1 MKKYL
6 VIGNPIEHS
15 LSPKLHNYW
24 IKENNIAA
32 VYDKKQ
38 LNEIDVEGIISE
50 VKNGKIDGINVTV
63 PFKKSVIPFLDKLTP
78 LANETRSV
86 NTIYKENENGID
98 VVVGDNTDVGG
109 FKQSLEY
116 INYKVKN
123 KKVFILGA
131 GGVVPSILKA
141 LEKLEAAKVYI
152 SNRTK
157 EKAKD
162 LESYYKISL
171 GLETLDW
178 GQSPDFDIIINA
190 TSLGLKNND
199 KIELD
204 YNKHKPKFFGK
215 KKLFY
220 DVIYNPGK
228 TNFLL
233 KGKELGNETI
243 NGKIMFICQAQLA
256 FKIWHN
262 ILPKIDNETIELLG
276 GQTTSLSSISKFW
289 SVCMIR
295 IAVLGDIGSGKSHVA
310 KLFGFPVFNA
320 DAEVAKLYRKSR
332 KCYSKLKKI
341 LPNYITSFPVKKI
354 ELSKAIMANQQN
366 LKKIIKV
373 VHPEVRNRMN
383 NFIKKNRNKKF
394 IVLDIPLLM
403 ENKINKK
410 DDILIFVD
418 AEKKEIDKILKKKL
432 NF

>member
-15 LSPKLHNYW
+15 LSPKLHNHW
-24 IKENNIAA
+24 IQENNIDA

-38 LNEIDVEGIISE
+38 LNENDIEGIINE
-50 VKNGKIDGINVTV
+50 VKNGKINGINVTV
-63 PFKKSVIPFLDKLTP
+63 PFKKSVIPFLDELTH
-78 LANETRSV
+78 LAKETQSV
-86 NTIYKENENGID
+86 NTIFRKGNQ
-98 VVVGDNTDVGG
+98 VVGDNTDVGG
-109 FKQSLEY
+109 FKQSFEY
-116 INYKVKN
+116 INYNVKN

-141 LEKLEAAKVYI
+141 LEKLGAAKVYI

-162 LESYYKISL
+162 LESHYKISL

-233 KGKELGNETI
+233 KGEELGNETT
-243 NGKIMFICQAQLA
+243 NGKMMFVCQAQLS
-256 FKIWHN
+256 FEIWHN
-262 ILPKIDNETIELLG
+262 ILPKIDNETIKLLE
-276 GQTTSLSSISKFW
+276 GQTTGLISIGSKF
-289 SVCMIR
+289 
-295 IAVLGDIGSGKSHVA
+295 
-310 KLFGFPVFNA
+310 
-320 DAEVAKLYRKSR
+320 
-332 KCYSKLKKI
+332 
-341 LPNYITSFPVKKI
+341 
-354 ELSKAIMANQQN
+354 
-366 LKKIIKV
+366 
-373 VHPEVRNRMN
+373 
-383 NFIKKNRNKKF
+383 
-394 IVLDIPLLM
+394 
-403 ENKINKK
+403 
-410 DDILIFVD
+410 
-418 AEKKEIDKILKKKL
+418 
-432 NF
+432 

>member
-6 VIGNPIEHS
+6 VIGNPIKHS
-15 LSPKLHNYW
+15 LSPQLHNYW
-24 IKENNIAA
+24 IKKNNINA

-38 LNEIDVEGIISE
+38 LNESDIEEIITE

-86 NTIYKENENGID
+86 NTIYKEKENGID
-98 VVVGDNTDVGG
+98 TVVGDNTDVGG

-116 INYKVKN
+116 INYNVKN

-141 LEKLEAAKVYI
+141 LEKLKVSKVYI

-162 LESYYKISL
+162 LESHYKISL

-190 TSLGLKNND
+190 TSLGLKNSD

-204 YNKHKPKFFGK
+204 YNKYKSKFFGK

-220 DVIYNPGK
+220 DVIYNPSK

-233 KGKELGNETI
+233 KGEELGNETT
-243 NGKIMFICQAQLA
+243 NGKMMFICQAQLA
-256 FKIWHN
+256 FMTWHN

-276 GQTTSLSSISKFW
+276 GQTTSLSSISKF
-289 SVCMIR
+289 
-295 IAVLGDIGSGKSHVA
+295 
-310 KLFGFPVFNA
+310 
-320 DAEVAKLYRKSR
+320 
-332 KCYSKLKKI
+332 
-341 LPNYITSFPVKKI
+341 
-354 ELSKAIMANQQN
+354 
-366 LKKIIKV
+366 
-373 VHPEVRNRMN
+373 
-383 NFIKKNRNKKF
+383 
-394 IVLDIPLLM
+394 
-403 ENKINKK
+403 
-410 DDILIFVD
+410 
-418 AEKKEIDKILKKKL
+418 
-432 NF
+432 

>member
-24 IKENNIAA
+24 IKRNNIEA
-32 VYDKKQ
+32 VYEKKQ
-38 LNEIDVEGIISE
+38 SNEGDIKNIISE
-50 VKNGKIDGINVTV
+50 VRNGKINGINVTV
-63 PFKKSVIPFLDKLTP
+63 PFKKSVIPFLDELTP
-78 LANETRSV
+78 LADEVQSV
-86 NTIYKENENGID
+86 NTIYKENQKVIGH
-98 VVVGDNTDVGG
+98 NTDVGG
-109 FKQSLEY
+109 FKKSLEY
-116 INYKVKN
+116 INYKTKN

-141 LEKLEAAKVYI
+141 LEELKAAKVYI

-162 LESYYKISL
+162 LESHYKISL

-220 DVIYNPGK
+220 DVIYNPDK

-233 KGKELGNETI
+233 KGEELGNETT
-243 NGKIMFICQAQLA
+243 NGKMMFICQAQLA

-262 ILPKIDNETIELLG
+262 ILPKIDNETIKLLG
-276 GQTTSLSSISKFW
+276 GQITSLSKF
-289 SVCMIR
+289 
-295 IAVLGDIGSGKSHVA
+295 
-310 KLFGFPVFNA
+310 
-320 DAEVAKLYRKSR
+320 
-332 KCYSKLKKI
+332 
-341 LPNYITSFPVKKI
+341 
-354 ELSKAIMANQQN
+354 
-366 LKKIIKV
+366 
-373 VHPEVRNRMN
+373 
-383 NFIKKNRNKKF
+383 
-394 IVLDIPLLM
+394 
-403 ENKINKK
+403 
-410 DDILIFVD
+410 
-418 AEKKEIDKILKKKL
+418 
-432 NF
+432 

>member
-24 IKENNIAA
+24 IKKNNINA

-38 LNEIDVEGIISE
+38 LNESDIEEIINE

-78 LANETRSV
+78 LANETHSV
-86 NTIYKENENGID
+86 NTIYKEKENGID
-98 VVVGDNTDVGG
+98 AVVGDNTDVGG

-116 INYKVKN
+116 INYNVKN

-141 LEKLEAAKVYI
+141 LEKLKVSKVYI

-157 EKAKD
+157 EKAKN
-162 LESYYKISL
+162 LESHYKLSL
-171 GLETLDW
+171 GLEILDW

-204 YNKHKPKFFGK
+204 YNKYKSKFFGK

-220 DVIYNPGK
+220 DVIYNPSK

-233 KGKELGNETI
+233 KGEELGNETT
-243 NGKIMFICQAQLA
+243 NGKMMFICQAQLA
-256 FKIWHN
+256 FMTWHN
-262 ILPKIDNETIELLG
+262 ILPKIDNKTIELLG
-276 GQTTSLSSISKFW
+276 GQTASLSSISKF
-289 SVCMIR
+289 
-295 IAVLGDIGSGKSHVA
+295 
-310 KLFGFPVFNA
+310 
-320 DAEVAKLYRKSR
+320 
-332 KCYSKLKKI
+332 
-341 LPNYITSFPVKKI
+341 
-354 ELSKAIMANQQN
+354 
-366 LKKIIKV
+366 
-373 VHPEVRNRMN
+373 
-383 NFIKKNRNKKF
+383 
-394 IVLDIPLLM
+394 
-403 ENKINKK
+403 
-410 DDILIFVD
+410 
-418 AEKKEIDKILKKKL
+418 
-432 NF
+432 

>member
-15 LSPKLHNYW
+15 LSPQLHNYW
-24 IKENNIAA
+24 IKKNNINA

-38 LNEIDVEGIISE
+38 LNENDIEEIITE

-86 NTIYKENENGID
+86 NTIYKEKENGID
-98 VVVGDNTDVGG
+98 AVVGGNTDVGG

-116 INYKVKN
+116 INYNVKN

-141 LEKLEAAKVYI
+141 LEKLKVSKVYI

-162 LESYYKISL
+162 LESHYKISL

-190 TSLGLKNND
+190 TSLGLKNSD

-204 YNKHKPKFFGK
+204 YNKYKSKFFGK

-220 DVIYNPGK
+220 DVIYNPSK
-228 TNFLL
+228 TNFVL
-233 KGKELGNETI
+233 KGEELGNETT
-243 NGKIMFICQAQLA
+243 NGKMMFICQAQLA
-256 FKIWHN
+256 FMTWHN

-276 GQTTSLSSISKFW
+276 GQTTSLSSISKF
-289 SVCMIR
+289 
-295 IAVLGDIGSGKSHVA
+295 
-310 KLFGFPVFNA
+310 
-320 DAEVAKLYRKSR
+320 
-332 KCYSKLKKI
+332 
-341 LPNYITSFPVKKI
+341 
-354 ELSKAIMANQQN
+354 
-366 LKKIIKV
+366 
-373 VHPEVRNRMN
+373 
-383 NFIKKNRNKKF
+383 
-394 IVLDIPLLM
+394 
-403 ENKINKK
+403 
-410 DDILIFVD
+410 
-418 AEKKEIDKILKKKL
+418 
-432 NF
+432 